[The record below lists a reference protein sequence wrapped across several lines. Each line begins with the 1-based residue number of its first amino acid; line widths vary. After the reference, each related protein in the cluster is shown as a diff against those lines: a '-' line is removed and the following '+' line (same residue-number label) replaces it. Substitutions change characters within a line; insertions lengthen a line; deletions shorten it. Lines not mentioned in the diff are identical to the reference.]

1 MARKFGILHS
11 VSYHPGC
18 ICISMKELQPR
29 VTSCSG
35 PPNTGKLSPYN
46 KLSMYL
52 FFLFF
57 VWCIDMLFKK
67 AVEKYQKYNKNSLCK
82 EEKNKRKQT
91 KTQKSKEKLLRQIA
105 LMGKDM

>member
-1 MARKFGILHS
+1 
-11 VSYHPGC
+11 
-18 ICISMKELQPR
+18 
-29 VTSCSG
+29 
-35 PPNTGKLSPYN
+35 
-46 KLSMYL
+46 
-52 FFLFF
+52 
-57 VWCIDMLFKK
+57 MLFKK